1 VKILRTSAALAAAA
15 AVALTGCQAGDDTAT
30 TRQNAAPAA
39 ATSAATAS
47 PTATSSPTETT
58 SSTSRPTPTVVE
70 TGIEEVSSPATA
82 APSTDAAAK
91 ASADKLKADKLKA
104 KKKASTTAKKRAAVT
119 KKKVTAKKAAKK
131 ATAPAKKT
139 TPKASAKKAP
149 AKKVTGPTNWAALNS
164 AIARIPGYRPG
175 VAHWYVTAKYGHYG
189 ATDLS
194 NGNIYISPNVPT
206 NLLYSVAAHEYSHAL
221 ITRNYGYKWTT
232 ANTAL
237 NRVFGGGGNTAQ
249 ERAADCMAKR
259 LGASWTHYT
268 SCTNSSWRTAAGTL
282 LQGREL

>member
-1 VKILRTSAALAAAA
+1 MKILRTSAALAAAA
-15 AVALTGCQAGDDTAT
+15 AVALSGCQAGDDSAT
-30 TRQNAAPAA
+30 PRQNAAPG
-39 ATSAATAS
+39 ATTTS

-82 APSTDAAAK
+82 APATDAATKAK
-91 ASADKLKADKLKA
+91 ADKLKADKLKA
-104 KKKASTTAKKRAAVT
+104 KKKASTTAKKKVAVT
-119 KKKVTAKKAAKK
+119 KKKVTAKKATKK

-139 TPKASAKKAP
+139 TPKAPAKKAP

-232 ANTAL
+232 ANAAL
-237 NRVFGGGGNTAQ
+237 NRVFGGGGSTAQ

-282 LQGREL
+282 LQGRKL